1 MGTLRRLLPYLSRYW
16 LPYGVGLAGLAAS
29 RLFEAFIPLAIK
41 RGIDTIAAGS
51 TALALPALA
60 ILACVAARFALII
73 VSRRMVRGV
82 GVSVAFELRNRVY
95 DHLQR
100 QSPAFFGRYPTGD
113 LMARAINDIS
123 LVRRLI
129 AGAVRSLIVVSFSA
143 MFGLAFMLR
152 ESAELAL
159 LLLLPLPVIGVVAY
173 VLARRVYTH
182 SVAVQ
187 EGFSTLS
194 ERVQENFNGIR
205 TIQAQVHEDEE
216 IRRFA
221 AINGDYADRHLDLMR
236 TNSLLAAWMPALG
249 MVCTVIIVGVGGS
262 RVLSGEISVGTFT
275 AFSWYLGMVLWPV
288 REIGNLVTLFQ
299 RGAAA
304 INRLWEI
311 FDHEPEIQD
320 LAGGSRPGRLDGDL
334 EVRDLVDRYPE
345 APRPALDGI
354 SLRIAPGETIALV
367 GRVGAGKSTLMR
379 LLVRLLDPPPGS
391 IFLAGV
397 DLRELPLALV
407 RSQVAAVPQD
417 PFLFAES
424 LRENLSYDDPGRA
437 LPSVW
442 RAAGD
447 ADLERAIEDFPDGL
461 DTLVGERGVT
471 LSGGQKQR
479 ATLAR
484 GLIRES
490 PILLLDDCFSSVD
503 TETEAHI
510 LTRLRER
517 RSDRTTLLVSHRV
530 STVRYAD
537 RIYVLELGRI
547 AESGTH
553 RELLARDGYYAELV
567 RAQAQ
572 RRPPERPP
580 TRETGREVAV

>member
-1 MGTLRRLLPYLSRYW
+1 MGTLRRLLPYLSRFW

-41 RGIDTIAAGS
+41 RGIDTMAAGS
-51 TALALPALA
+51 AALALPALA
-60 ILACVAARFALII
+60 ILACLVARFALII
-73 VSRRMVRGV
+73 TSRRLVRGV

-100 QSPAFFGRYPTGD
+100 QSPAFFGHYPTGD

-129 AGAVRSLIVVSFSA
+129 AGAVRSLMVVSFSA
-143 MFGLAFMLR
+143 AFGLAFMLR
-152 ESAELAL
+152 ESAELTL
-159 LLLLPLPVIGVVAY
+159 LLLTPLPVIGVVAY
-173 VLARRVYTH
+173 VLARRVYTY

-205 TIQAQVHEDEE
+205 TIQAQAQEDQE

-221 AINGDYADRHLDLMR
+221 AINGDYADRHLDLMH

-262 RVLSGEISVGTFT
+262 RVLSGDISVGTFT

-288 REIGNLVTLFQ
+288 REIGNLVNLFQ

-320 LAGGSRPGRLDGDL
+320 LAAGARPGRLGGDL
-334 EVRDLVDRYPE
+334 EVRDLVYRYPE
-345 APRPALDGI
+345 APRPALDGV
-354 SLRIAPGETIALV
+354 SLRIAPGETIALI

-397 DLRELPLALV
+397 DVRELPLALV

-442 RAAGD
+442 RAALD

-484 GLIRES
+484 GLIREA

-503 TETEAHI
+503 TETEEHI

-517 RSDRTTLLVSHRV
+517 RSDRTTLLVSHRI

-537 RIYVLELGRI
+537 RIYVLDEGRI
-547 AESGTH
+547 SESGTH
-553 RELLARDGYYAELV
+553 GELLALDGYYAELE
-567 RAQAQ
+567 RAQ
-572 RRPPERPP
+572 RRRGPPKQRP
-580 TRETGREVAV
+580 TRETEREVAV